1 MSLPLVIG
9 IGNPTRSDDGAG
21 HAVVFGLSRLV
32 PDGTYRAVHQLTP
45 DLAEDLAEASLVVF
59 VDASVRA
66 TTLQLVPVEPT
77 PVAPGSHITTA
88 GAQLEQRGFFER
100 EVARRT
106 ERFGNLV
113 HAWSTYES
121 RKLAEDP
128 APFQRG
134 INSIQMRF
142 DGTRWWVLTIAWQ
155 GETPDSP
162 IPALYLESE
171 HRP

>member
-45 DLAEDLAEASLVVF
+45 DLAEDLAEADLVVF

-88 GAQLEQRGFFER
+88 GALLHLTELVYG
-100 EVARRT
+100 RRPGAALQV
-106 ERFGNLV
+106 E
-113 HAWSTYES
+113 
-121 RKLAEDP
+121 
-128 APFQRG
+128 
-134 INSIQMRF
+134 
-142 DGTRWWVLTIAWQ
+142 
-155 GETPDSP
+155 
-162 IPALYLESE
+162 IPAYEMGFGEELSPWTATWVGRAIARLATHLGDEP
-171 HRP
+171 RGRTLPC